1 MVDPGYGGD
10 AAASLA
16 EMLDERQHLL
26 EIALWIFGSAATAD
40 WIVQETYRRWYD
52 LDDEQRVAIAV
63 PRAWLTRVAG
73 GISLELL
80 AAAATVP
87 ATTAPLRVA
96 VPGPPP
102 SSPAPA
108 LQQRSG
114 QWMLDLHMAVVRRFV
129 AACRSGDAAAL
140 EAVLAA
146 DAVVVSDGGGKVRAT
161 IRPVHGARAV
171 ARFVAVLLGGLLGA
185 ELAVEPVNGSP
196 GVVLRRAGQAVAVIS
211 LSVAGAEATGVWV
224 VLNPD
229 KLRTWHRRTAE
240 GPELGE

>member
-1 MVDPGYGGD
+1 MVDPGYGGE

-16 EMLDERQHLL
+16 EMLDERRHLL

-87 ATTAPLRVA
+87 ATTAPLRLA
-96 VPGPPP
+96 VPGLPPP
-102 SSPAPA
+102 SPMPMV
-108 LQQRSG
+108 QQRDG
-114 QWMLDLHMAVVRRFV
+114 QWMLDRHTAVVRRF
-129 AACRSGDAAAL
+129 AAGCESGDSAAL
-140 EAVLAA
+140 EAVLAT

-161 IRPVHGARAV
+161 IRPVHGARAA
-171 ARFVAVLLGGLLGA
+171 ARFVAALLSGLRA
-185 ELAVEPVNGSP
+185 ADLAVEPVNGRA
-196 GVVLRRAGQAVAVIS
+196 GVVLRSDGQAVAVIS
-211 LSVAGAEATGVWV
+211 LSVAGSEATAVWV

-229 KLRTWHRRTAE
+229 KLRSWHR
-240 GPELGE
+240 GHQ

>member
-1 MVDPGYGGD
+1 MVDPEYDGD

-16 EMLDERQHLL
+16 DMLDERRHLL

-87 ATTAPLRVA
+87 ATTSQLRFA
-96 VPGPPP
+96 VPCPPPP
-102 SSPAPA
+102 SPTPAV
-108 LQQRSG
+108 QRRAG
-114 QWMLDLHMAVVRRFV
+114 QWVFDQHTAVVRRFA
-129 AACRSGDAAAL
+129 AACQSGDLAAL

-146 DAVVVSDGGGKVRAT
+146 DAVVVSDGGGKVRAS
-161 IRPVHGARAV
+161 IRPVHGARAA
-171 ARFVAVLLGGLLGA
+171 ARFVAALLSGLLDA
-185 ELAVEPVNGSP
+185 DLAVQPVNGQA
-196 GVVLRRAGQAVAVIS
+196 GVVLRRAEQAVAVIS
-211 LSVAGAEATGVWV
+211 LSVAGAEATAVWV
-224 VLNPD
+224 VLNPE
-229 KLRTWHRRTAE
+229 KLRSWHRPSA
-240 GPELGE
+240 LDA